1 MVAIT
6 VESLSLWAKPASQ
19 ICSFESAA
27 TAVATSSSV
36 VPTRSDQT
44 FTPEESKAL
53 THESTPP
60 KGFTGVVPRKSPA
73 RFPATIQFFLVEV
86 IPIIS
91 SLSLP
96 EIVVLKNGSTF
107 FGEKVAA
114 SAFGAKISEITAATT
129 RGRLSFAHP

>member
-1 MVAIT
+1 
-6 VESLSLWAKPASQ
+6 
-19 ICSFESAA
+19 
-27 TAVATSSSV
+27 
-36 VPTRSDQT
+36 
-44 FTPEESKAL
+44 
-53 THESTPP
+53 
-60 KGFTGVVPRKSPA
+60 VPRKSPT

-96 EIVVLKNGSTF
+96 EIVVLKNGSTI
-107 FGEKVAA
+107 FGENFGEGVAA